1 MLKHIGRLKHNQRK
15 VIVAYK
21 TLPGDPDHCVCVTTE
36 SLEAAD
42 HDFVMQ
48 LVESNSGQATDE
60 FAEAMA
66 RSTLSDGSNM
76 LHNFHYTGKM
86 SRYHTKDVEMTPTT
100 QSVIPLDE
108 LNRMIAEQ
116 KGVAVEDLALSDPS
130 KNAKA
135 KKAAKAPSEP
145 VAETPVA
152 EAPVA
157 PLQAPEGGVITDEQL
172 AANYRS
178 QADRLFKEA
187 KQLREQAEA
196 LVPTKK
202 KRAGTKKSVEE
213 VQ

>member
-21 TLPGDPDHCVCVTTE
+21 TLPDDPEHCVCVTTE

-76 LHNFHYTGKM
+76 LNNFHHTGRM
-86 SRYHTKDVEMTPTT
+86 SRYNTKDVEMTPDT
-100 QSVIPLDE
+100 QTVISLDE
-108 LNRMIAEQ
+108 LNRMIADQ
-116 KGVAVEDLALSDPS
+116 KGVAIEDLALSNPS
-130 KNAKA
+130 KKRKPAE
-135 KKAAKAPSEP
+135 AAKAPSKP

-152 EAPVA
+152 EAPVT
-157 PLQAPEGGVITDEQL
+157 PLQAPTDGVITDEQL
-172 AANYRS
+172 ASNYRS

-187 KQLREQAEA
+187 KQLREQAEQ
-196 LVPTKK
+196 LSPTKK
-202 KRAGTKKSVEE
+202 RRKIAKKSVEE